1 MPRIPMLTAAD
12 ANDSNRDVLQRDVN
26 LYYALGHVPG
36 VARAFSQM
44 GLWLRFD
51 STLDTRLRELAILTV
66 GYVERAAYEWAH
78 HIELGY
84 QFGVTDDDIG
94 RLIQELEGQ
103 QTDLEP
109 IARHVIAAAREVTCD
124 GAMSDA
130 SWSVLEPE
138 LGKDKMIELT
148 AAIAF
153 YCAITRVLKTLQL
166 DLEPEAREFLER
178 WPLPDA

>member
-1 MPRIPMLTAAD
+1 MARIPLLTAAD

-26 LYYALGHVPG
+26 IYYALGHVPG
-36 VARAFSQM
+36 AARGFSQM

-51 STLDTRLRELAILTV
+51 SALDTRLRELAILTV

-84 QFGVTDDDIG
+84 QFGVTDADIE
-94 RLIQELEGQ
+94 RLIAELEGAE
-103 QTDLEP
+103 TDLEP
-109 IARHVIAAAREVTCD
+109 VAKHVIAAAREVTQD

-130 SWSVLEPE
+130 TWDALFPAFGRE
-138 LGKDKMIELT
+138 KMIELT

-153 YCAITRVLKTLQL
+153 YCAIVRVLKTLQVE
-166 DLEPEAREFLER
+166 LEPDVQQFIDR
-178 WPLPDA
+178 WPLPAN